1 MLPFF
6 RKLKSV
12 YGPARLLSFL
22 RDEFTLAQE
31 STQMATITFTADGC
45 VNNNKFRKY
54 ILRCELCIKCITKRQ
69 RPSNTQTFFLCHPPK
84 VTMGLVEE
92 EALHLLERFVTLHV

>member
-22 RDEFTLAQE
+22 RDECTLAQE

-69 RPSNTQTFFLCHPPK
+69 RPSNTQTFFC
-84 VTMGLVEE
+84 VI
-92 EALHLLERFVTLHV
+92 HLK